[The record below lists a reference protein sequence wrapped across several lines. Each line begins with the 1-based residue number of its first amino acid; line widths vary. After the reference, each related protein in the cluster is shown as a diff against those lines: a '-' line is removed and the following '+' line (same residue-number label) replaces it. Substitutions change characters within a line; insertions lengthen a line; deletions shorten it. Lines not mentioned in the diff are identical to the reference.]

1 MGRLSYKGRD
11 DDDVDVFQPCFL
23 KCCSA
28 LVPRFPAT
36 HVYPLPMHNP
46 DPSAL
51 DHVGGGGV
59 LMLII
64 MLYRASVSDVNDD
77 SE

>member
-1 MGRLSYKGRD
+1 MTLTYFSRAAVPS
-11 DDDVDVFQPCFL
+11 
-23 KCCSA
+23 S
-28 LVPRFPAT
+28 PRFPAT